1 MAGWA
6 GFTDEEL
13 KHLKQETNGTNPE
26 RQQITLKANL
36 AVKKDQRRKANMKR
50 DKTRSNRIAKELN
63 DKKEHDNDK
72 KENGQALAK
81 EKKFQENNLEKE
93 TIKES
98 QQNELDDTKHKDESP
113 ESSATNTN
121 NLNSQKEVDIRI
133 ISDEDAAEIQMTELE
148 KLQKR
153 QKEME
158 EENKVKK
165 KIISDTITERF
176 KKAKNEAVN
185 LQTIQK
191 ELARLDSLLANDV
204 EILRS
209 KIEEATISYCHAQ
222 KRHEKAEKEYVNS
235 KLDLKLKEERKEEL
249 TQHLYTIIQ
258 ENELRKANKLEELM
272 SKLNLPKHIPKE
284 ESTKDHEPNQND
296 TLHEETSST

>member
-133 ISDEDAAEIQMTELE
+133 ISDEE
-148 KLQKR
+148 
-153 QKEME
+153 
-158 EENKVKK
+158 
-165 KIISDTITERF
+165 F